1 MSTYEGKGSKSG
13 KKQSTPPEPGK
24 GSAGAAADK
33 QKSKRTSTEGRKP
46 RRSKKQRIMCIV
58 IPLVIIA
65 ILGGIGAAIG
75 ITMSQRGAP
84 AATGQAPAPVRA
96 APEPAA
102 AVPGQPMAFK
112 VNIALPP
119 GEDGQ
124 PPPSCSE
131 LFSPVGDRGK
141 LDVSCRVRGWLEGHE
156 QSRVCRGCE
165 GKLQV
170 RSAAECC
177 ESCAMLSMAQSA
189 HKFQIPISRL
199 PRLRLQSVL
208 MPTMHLSMFV
218 AALSALCAASTVL
231 PRHIQ
236 ASLCQGTGHADNRHQ
251 SRKPDM

>member
-84 AATGQAPAPVRA
+84 AAATGQAPAPVRA

-112 VNIALPP
+112 VNIVLPP

-141 LDVSCRVRGWLEGHE
+141 LDVSCRVSGWLEGHE
-156 QSRVCRGCE
+156 QSRVCRCCE

-189 HKFQIPISRL
+189 H
-199 PRLRLQSVL
+199 
-208 MPTMHLSMFV
+208 
-218 AALSALCAASTVL
+218 
-231 PRHIQ
+231 
-236 ASLCQGTGHADNRHQ
+236 
-251 SRKPDM
+251 